1 MCEKG
6 GIMNSIDHQYH
17 VISVKAEQAKQV
29 TATGDGVEPMQ
40 VDPTHQPVTTPEST
54 SIDSQQVSID
64 LHLCVFMHGGLC
76 VDLHVHVHVC
86 VQCSL

>member
-1 MCEKG
+1 MCDKG
-6 GIMNSIDHQYH
+6 GVVKSIDHQYL

-40 VDPTHQPVTTPEST
+40 VDPTHQSTTTPESA
-54 SIDSQQVSID
+54 SIDSQQVSMD
-64 LHLCVFMHGGLC
+64 LELCVFMHGWLC
-76 VDLHVHVHVC
+76 VDLHVSVH